1 MRLVCP
7 NCGAQY
13 EVDDALIPAEGRD
26 VQCSDCGHA
35 WYFSPVPASADAAPQ
50 AQDLPAPKPPE
61 PQPPPRTAAAR
72 PVPPSASTV
81 APLPARPQGTPQSPD
96 TPSADSAA
104 DAAAGTDPKVRLP
117 DRAPAT
123 PSPSIAASPPL
134 RETAGQ
140 PAPAAATPPPRRQ
153 DASVLGVLREEAAYE
168 SDRRKREAGALESQP
183 DLGLAQG
190 ARTTPRSGA
199 RPDDDTGSRAA
210 PGDAGSE
217 HSLEVAQ
224 STDAQRRHGLPD
236 IDDISSTLQPV
247 AQRRAAG
254 KSGEPPV
261 QAEDPERQSFVSGLA
276 AVIGALAV
284 LTGLYL
290 VAPPL
295 AARFP
300 VLEPPLQA
308 YVLTVDHIRVWLSA
322 TVDQALAALTRILR
336 QSD

>member
-61 PQPPPRTAAAR
+61 PQ
-72 PVPPSASTV
+72 
-81 APLPARPQGTPQSPD
+81 SPD
-96 TPSADSAA
+96 TPSV
-104 DAAAGTDPKVRLP
+104 DAAADTDPKVRLP

-123 PSPSIAASPPL
+123 PSPSIAAPPPL

-140 PAPAAATPPPRRQ
+140 PAPAVATPPPRRQ

-168 SDRRKREAGALESQP
+168 SDRRRREAGALESQP

-217 HSLEVAQ
+217 HSLEAAQ

-308 YVLTVDHIRVWLSA
+308 YVLTVDHLRVWLSA
-322 TVDQALAALTRILR
+322 TVDQALAALTRLLR
-336 QSD
+336 QGD